1 MAFVID
7 NNKGDT
13 SSVTSTPLSGGAGT
27 SVPQPQPQ
35 QDQQPQQTAPP
46 PQTDQGQ
53 KSPRMPTPSKS
64 SGSGMFTNIQK
75 YVEKNKPKTQEMAQ
89 QSLDSV
95 RQANEDAKR
104 AQEEAVSKFQ
114 TRAESGGMH
123 QTDDRVAQL
132 EQYTRDQAGFNGEVQ
147 PVEQEPQMTAQD
159 EIRAYNEDLRGQYD
173 RMYNIGSGVF
183 DVRGGY
189 DSNLPTKTVEYE
201 DWLQIF
207 NPDYDD
213 RIQDI
218 YDKYSKMEVPA
229 SDNMVDSNGKGLP
242 MIDERQFENIINAA
256 YGGPK
261 SLVETGNIY
270 RELARQ
276 AKESARMGENTQT
289 DQGRKQL
296 LRDVFS
302 GEDDQYGAGLA
313 NLDAYLLGKAG
324 NEPGEMLQQI
334 INAGSS
340 IGSQQ
345 DILRE
350 ASRQA
355 TGIASEMERRAEATR
370 KLAREKFKATANE
383 RQTDIDNRINN
394 VIENWDNLPAH
405 FREAFSSPDG
415 SPNISAIE
423 ANIVGVSSGEGLYGL
438 QGKDLFAEKG
448 EEGYVDPVTGKL
460 ISKQESSN
468 LQRLRALS
476 NLARTEEDL
485 YTIKDDYTNFDQAGT
500 QSAMDALNLKRVRE
514 KLAEAEQN
522 FRDFAAQ
529 NVRGTGR
536 DYHRYSPGAGQ
547 AGEKVWK
554 SATADANLKD
564 ILADQGYDFDSE
576 ISTADESNIDL
587 LKNLASLTDI
597 NKKEGIIPED
607 VTTGMEIGEE
617 LLSGQAGLLLERLG
631 LSPSDLTLLSTAQNI
646 TNEVGRFGDNL
657 GGVGGDII
665 SGVSGIGS
673 DIIGGAST
681 FVDDVGRQIFG
692 GGKSA
697 AKKKAYA
704 KAKKKAI
711 ADLKQK
717 LQKKYE
723 ASNFDKRINI
733 DNESTA
739 DRDKSL
745 MELLGN
751 IDKTNMEI

>member
-13 SSVTSTPLSGGAGT
+13 SAVTSTPLSGGAGT

-35 QDQQPQQTAPP
+35 QDQQPQQMAPPPP

-53 KSPRMPTPSKS
+53 QSPRMPTPSKS

-114 TRAESGGMH
+114 TRAASGGMH

-132 EQYTRDQAGFNGEVQ
+132 EEYTRDQAGFNGEVQ

-218 YDKYSKMEVPA
+218 YDKHSKMEVPA
-229 SDNMVDSNGKGLP
+229 ADNMEDSNGKGLP

-302 GEDDQYGAGLA
+302 SEDDQYGAGLA

-334 INAGSS
+334 MDAGSS

-355 TGIASEMERRAEATR
+355 TGIASEMERGAEATR
-370 KLAREKFKATANE
+370 ELAREKFKTIANE

-405 FREAFSSPDG
+405 FRKIFSDANGKPDLSALEASMLG
-415 SPNISAIE
+415 IQQ
-423 ANIVGVSSGEGLYGL
+423 GEGIYGL
-438 QGKDLFAEKG
+438 TADELFASEEG
-448 EEGYVDPVTGKL
+448 QEGYVSPEVARL
-460 ISKQESSN
+460 ISEQESSN

-485 YTIKDDYTNFDQAGT
+485 YTIKDDYSKFDKAGT
-500 QSAMDALNLKRVRE
+500 QSALDALNTDHIRN

-522 FRDFAAQ
+522 FRDFAGE
-529 NVRGTGR
+529 NVRGTG
-536 DYHRYSPGAGQ
+536 SG
-547 AGEKVWK
+547 WK
-554 SATADANLKD
+554 SYWSGPLYDRKWKTEEVTKNADSTLRKQLEQA
-564 ILADQGYDFDSE
+564 GYDFNSDINTE
-576 ISTADESNIDL
+576 NLAQEDILSNIAKYMNVSDPKNMLDGVMPFGENEMEFAQNLGDFTSLQDPSAALDILNMDYNDL
-587 LKNLASLTDI
+587 IGTDIASGFLDSFLGDNNMFSGAIDQVGSWVNDAGNFILGDPNAKEAARDHATRKAIENAQKDLAEKLKN
-597 NKKEGIIPED
+597 KYD
-607 VTTGMEIGEE
+607 VSKFENRV
-617 LLSGQAGLLLERLG
+617 SV
-631 LSPSDLTLLSTAQNI
+631 SDTEQT
-646 TNEVGRFGDNL
+646 
-657 GGVGGDII
+657 
-665 SGVSGIGS
+665 
-673 DIIGGAST
+673 
-681 FVDDVGRQIFG
+681 RQRW
-692 GGKSA
+692 
-697 AKKKAYA
+697 
-704 KAKKKAI
+704 
-711 ADLKQK
+711 ADLMK
-717 LQKKYE
+717 LMQ
-723 ASNFDKRINI
+723 NM
-733 DNESTA
+733 
-739 DRDKSL
+739 DR
-745 MELLGN
+745 
-751 IDKTNMEI
+751 TNT